1 MELKDTVSL
10 MRPMSQG
17 IVITLQN
24 ISSEYHI
31 KATFLYAFV
40 SSIKYKIK
48 SGEVFFH
55 SLQKVYDT
63 QNIQA
68 F

>member
-24 ISSEYHI
+24 ISSGYHI

-48 SGEVFFH
+48 TDKDFFH
-55 SLQKVYDT
+55 TLQKVYDT
-63 QNIQA
+63 RNIQA